1 MRATLKLGTVAG
13 VAIGAHWSALGT
25 VALLFA
31 VVTSGFAHAYPDQP
45 TAARV
50 AAGALAAVLFMAS
63 LFAHEVAHAVV
74 AKRQGLEVEGITL
87 WLLGGVSRIRGEA
100 SRPRADFAI
109 AIVGPAASLASAAV
123 FAGLAWALAA
133 AGVGPLWVAVASY
146 LALVNVLLAGFNL
159 VPAAPLDGGRVLRA
173 VLWAIRGDR
182 ASAAVWAARMG
193 RGFGMILLLF
203 GGLEFLFGFGF
214 GLWWLL
220 LGMFILVMAGAE
232 ERQARTGA
240 ALKGVRVGE
249 VMTRDP
255 ETVSGDLSVE
265 AFLGEY
271 AVSRRHSAFPLV
283 DGDGRVEGLITF
295 NRLIAVPHARRA
307 ATTLRDAACPPRE
320 IPFADQ
326 DEPLDGLIPRL
337 AASPDRR
344 ALVFSADR
352 LVGIVTTSDI
362 NRAIALH
369 LHRA

>member
-1 MRATLKLGTVAG
+1 MGATLRLGTVAG
-13 VAIGAHWSALGT
+13 VKIGAHWSALGT
-25 VALLFA
+25 VVLLFV
-31 VVTSGFAHAYPDQP
+31 VVTSGFSHSYPDQP
-45 TAARV
+45 LAARV
-50 AAGALAAVLFMAS
+50 GAGLLAAVLFMAS
-63 LFAHEVAHAVV
+63 LFAHEIAHSVV
-74 AKRQGLEVEGITL
+74 AKHQGLEVEGITL

-100 SRPRADFAI
+100 ARPRAEFAI
-109 AIVGPAASLASAAV
+109 AIVGPAASLASAAL
-123 FAGLAWALAA
+123 FAILAWALTLVGA
-133 AGVGPLWVAVASY
+133 GPLWVGVIAY
-146 LALVNVLLAGFNL
+146 LAAINVLLAAFNL
-159 VPAAPLDGGRVLRA
+159 IPAAPLDGGRVLKA
-173 VLWAIRGDR
+173 AIWAIRGDR

-193 RGFGMILLLF
+193 RGFGMVLLLL

-232 ERQARTGA
+232 ERQAQTGA
-240 ALKGVRVGE
+240 ALAGVRVGE

-283 DGDGRVEGLITF
+283 DGQGRVEGLITF

-307 ATTLRDAACPPRE
+307 ATTLRDAACPPGE
-320 IPFADQ
+320 IPFADPG
-326 DEPLDGLIPRL
+326 EPVTGLIPRL
-337 AASPDRR
+337 AESHDHR

-352 LVGIVTTSDI
+352 LVGIVTTSDV

-369 LHRA
+369 LHRT